1 MCSHYEA
8 PENERLLA
16 GFGVAPDSQMPTDL
30 WPTSVGPFIRMRAE
44 EAVDDDLPEFE
55 ALTGQ
60 FGLLPFW
67 AKDRKL
73 GRQTYN
79 CRSETASTKPSFKS
93 AWKKGQKCI
102 IPVSAFFEPDW
113 RTGKAIPT
121 RITRTDGGVMAI
133 AGLWERWKDQDGQVV
148 HSYTMLTI
156 NADAH
161 PFMNA
166 FHKPNDEKRSIMA
179 LPNGL
184 IKDWLNSS
192 VEQSMSFMQP
202 YPADRLI
209 VDNRPRGE
217 P

>member
-16 GFGVAPDSQMPTDL
+16 GFGVAPDSQLPIDL
-30 WPTSVGPFIRMRAE
+30 WPTYIGPFIRLRHE
-44 EAVDDDLPEFE
+44 EAREDDLPELE

-102 IPVSAFFEPDW
+102 IPISAFFEPDW
-113 RTGKAIPT
+113 RSGKAIPT
-121 RITRTDGGVMAI
+121 RITRTDGGVMAV

-166 FHKPNDEKRSIMA
+166 FHKPNDEKRSIVI

-192 VEQSMSFMQP
+192 VEQTMSFMQP
-202 YPADRLI
+202 YPADRLM
-209 VDNRPRGE
+209 VDNRPG
-217 P
+217 

>member
-8 PENERLLA
+8 PENDRLLA
-16 GFGVAPDSQMPTDL
+16 GFGVAPESQMPLDM
-30 WPTSVGPFIRMRAE
+30 WPLYLGPFIRLRAE
-44 EAVDDDLPEFE
+44 EAVDDETTELE

-67 AKDRKL
+67 AKDRKF
-73 GRQTYN
+73 GRHSYN
-79 CRSETASTKPSFKS
+79 CRSETGSIKPSFKS

-113 RTGKAIPT
+113 RSGKAIPT
-121 RITRTDGGVMAI
+121 RITRTDGGVMAV

-161 PFMNA
+161 PFMSA
-166 FHKPNDEKRSIMA
+166 FHKPNDEKRSIVI

-184 IKDWLNSS
+184 IKDWLKSS
-192 VEQSMSFMQP
+192 AEQTMDFMQP
-202 YPADRLI
+202 YPADRLM
-209 VDNRPRGE
+209 VDNRPG
-217 P
+217 

>member
-8 PENERLLA
+8 PENDRLLA
-16 GFGVAPDSQMPTDL
+16 GFGVAPETQQPLDL
-30 WPTSVGPFIRMRAE
+30 WPLYLGPFIRLRAE
-44 EAVDDDLPEFE
+44 EAVDDETPELE

-73 GRQTYN
+73 GRHTYN
-79 CRSETASTKPSFKS
+79 CRSETGSTKPSFKS

-102 IPVSAFFEPDW
+102 IPISSFYEPDW
-113 RTGKAIPT
+113 RSGKAIPT
-121 RITRTDGGVMAI
+121 RITRTDGGVMAV
-133 AGLWERWKDQDGQVV
+133 AGLWERWKDEGGLVV

-166 FHKPNDEKRSIMA
+166 FHKPNDEKRSIVI

-192 VEQSMSFMQP
+192 VEQTMDFMQP
-202 YPADRLI
+202 YPADRLM
-209 VDNRPRGE
+209 VDNRTV
-217 P
+217 